1 MYELPNRAR
10 VWVPWFQSMHALP
23 HLHNFQVADIELGDG
38 LGPDAHSN
46 LLGRR
51 RILPDQHLP
60 QVLVHLHA
68 QHRLLSNSKLVSHA
82 HLCFTHHGQPASQ
95 PSHVTLIM
103 GSHCLHVQL

>member
-10 VWVPWFQSMHALP
+10 VWVPWSQSMRALP

-51 RILPDQHLP
+51 RILPD
-60 QVLVHLHA
+60 
-68 QHRLLSNSKLVSHA
+68 
-82 HLCFTHHGQPASQ
+82 
-95 PSHVTLIM
+95 
-103 GSHCLHVQL
+103 